1 MYSVVQLGQ
10 LQHFF
15 LASLKKVV
23 SNGAWIIDKAP
34 MTVWN
39 NFYKSKFDISIKNG
53 SKSDPSKAVANKES
67 VNTLLGHKI
76 LGNAIIKIR

>member
-1 MYSVVQLGQ
+1 MISFAPATG
-10 LQHFF
+10 
-15 LASLKKVV
+15 
-23 SNGAWIIDKAP
+23 WI
-34 MTVWN
+34 
-39 NFYKSKFDISIKNG
+39 NFYLSKFDISIKNG